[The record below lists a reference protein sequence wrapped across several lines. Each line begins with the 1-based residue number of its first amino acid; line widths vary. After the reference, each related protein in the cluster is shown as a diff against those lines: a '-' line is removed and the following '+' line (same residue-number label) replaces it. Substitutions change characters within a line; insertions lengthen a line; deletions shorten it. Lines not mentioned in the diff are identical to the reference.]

1 MKLAEIFNKVP
12 DFRVSGKIEHKLSD
26 ILIISLCAVL
36 SGADDFEEIEAY
48 GQEKEAFLRDFL
60 ELPNGIP
67 SHDTFNRVFRRLD
80 KDKFDACLRTYSSEI
95 LDSLKDHQIN
105 IDGKVLRATGEKGK
119 KNKALCLVSAWV
131 SEHGLSL
138 GQLKVSRKS
147 NEKTAIP
154 DLIGNIDISGA
165 LVSIDAMGCD
175 KKIAALIK
183 GSGGDYLLA
192 LKKNQKNLF
201 EEVHDHMQSRKGLFD
216 KHVET
221 DYVGGRIETRTTYCS
236 SDLRFIDGLSDWRG
250 AKSIVMIECER
261 VFKNGKQPPSF
272 QTRFYISS
280 TEQNAAF
287 FGKATRHH
295 WSIENQLHWQLDMVF
310 NEDRQRVRSD
320 NAPENMATLRKMAL
334 QLLLKHKGKNSLKK
348 TRKKVAWNQGFL
360 LDVLTN
366 DTL

>member
-1 MKLAEIFNKVP
+1 MKLVEIFDTVP

-36 SGADDFEEIEAY
+36 SGADDFEEIETY
-48 GQEKEAFLRDFL
+48 GQEREGFLRGFL
-60 ELPNGIP
+60 DLPNGIP
-67 SHDTFNRVFRRLD
+67 SHDTFNRIFRKIN
-80 KDKFDACLRTYSSEI
+80 KDRFDDCLRRYSSEI
-95 LDSLKDHQIN
+95 LDNLEDCQIN

-119 KNKALCLVSAWV
+119 KSSALCLVSAWV
-131 SEHGLSL
+131 SEHSLSL
-138 GQLKVSRKS
+138 GQLKVAKKS

-154 DLIGNIDISGA
+154 NLIEHMDISGA

-175 KKIAALIK
+175 KKIAKLIK
-183 GSGGDYLLA
+183 GNRGDYLLA
-192 LKKNQKNLF
+192 LKKNQINLF
-201 EEVHDHMQSRKGLFD
+201 EEVHDWMQSRKGLFD

-236 SDLRFIDGLSDWRG
+236 SDLRFIDELSDWEG
-250 AKSIVMIECER
+250 AKSIVMIECAR
-261 VFKNGKQPPSF
+261 VFKNGKQPSSF

-280 TEQNAAF
+280 TCQDARF
-287 FGKATRHH
+287 FGGATRHH

-320 NAPENMATLRKMAL
+320 NAPENMATIRKMAL

-360 LDVLTN
+360 LDILN
-366 DTL
+366 SAK

>member
-1 MKLAEIFNKVP
+1 MKLAEIFETVP

-26 ILIISLCAVL
+26 ILVISLCAVL

-48 GQEKEAFLRDFL
+48 GQEKEAFLRGFL
-60 ELPNGIP
+60 DLPNGIP

-80 KDKFDACLRTYSSEI
+80 TDKFGVCLKRYSSEI
-95 LDSLKDHQIN
+95 LEGLQGHQIN

-119 KNKALCLVSAWV
+119 KSSALCLVSAWV
-131 SEHGLSL
+131 SEHCLSL
-138 GQLKVSRKS
+138 GQLKVSKKS

-154 DLIGNIDISGA
+154 DLIENMDILGA

-175 KKIAALIK
+175 KKIAKSIK
-183 GSGGDYLLA
+183 GNGGDYLLA

-201 EEVHDHMQSRKGLFD
+201 EEIHDWMQSRKALLD
-216 KHVET
+216 KYVET

-236 SDLRFIDGLSDWRG
+236 NDLRFIDELSDWEG
-250 AKSIVMIECER
+250 TKSVVMVECER
-261 VFKNGKQPPSF
+261 IFKNGKQPSSF

-280 TEQNAAF
+280 TDQDAAF

-295 WSIENQLHWQLDMVF
+295 WSIENHLHWQLDMVF
-310 NEDRQRVRSD
+310 NEDRQRVKKD
-320 NAPENMATLRKMAL
+320 NAPENMATVRKIAL

-348 TRKKVAWNQGFL
+348 TRKKVAWNQDFL
-360 LDVLTN
+360 LHILADSK
-366 DTL
+366 